1 MKKYHLYIINL
12 FQVQYLYH
20 HIVSWV
26 YMNGYL
32 HTFCRS
38 LIVDLWHHFL
48 FTSCVYSL
56 AFCFC
61 MFVLCRNIQ
70 TWNIWENALLCYVLM
85 MMVMMKTMVVMMM
98 ICILIRSHIMKHV
111 KFRFITLSFLFYL
124 YFDTPR
130 KEVELS
136 CCVWLHFLL
145 VLPCPP
151 PPLSD
156 SLSQV
161 MDTQKVR
168 I

>member
-1 MKKYHLYIINL
+1 M
-12 FQVQYLYH
+12 QYLYH
-20 HIVSWV
+20 HIVSCV

-111 KFRFITLSFLFYL
+111 KFRFITLFPLLPLFWHSKKGSGAVML
-124 YFDTPR
+124 
-130 KEVELS
+130 
-136 CCVWLHFLL
+136 CVTS
-145 VLPCPP
+145 LPVGASVPP
-151 PPLSD
+151 PPLSLTL
-156 SLSQV
+156 SLRWW
-161 MDTQKVR
+161 TLR
-168 I
+168 R